1 MHGASLVANFLDR
14 YWSGIN
20 FGKSLKKLTILS
32 DELLVSD
39 KVCPIDD
46 EGRFAEDRRHSFGV
60 IISSQP

>member
-1 MHGASLVANFLDR
+1 MALASTKLLDR
-14 YWSGIN
+14 YWSRID
-20 FGKSLKKLTILS
+20 FGTKSLKKLTRLS

-39 KVCPIDD
+39 KVCSIDD